1 MRAGRHLVERRGEA
15 AAAAK
20 AKAAFRVSATAG
32 RRWAH
37 EDGDLELLVRVR
49 LGEVETALEPGRHL
63 ERDARALEDL
73 RFGFGARPFVPV
85 EEAGDPT
92 VGGEERTDEAD
103 EVRVV
108 LPDRASPLPVRDLWG
123 RIEDDSAELPP
134 RAGRLGEVH
143 VEVALEE
150 VARVDPEAVE
160 AVVLAGAAKRRRL
173 RVDVSDVACP
183 ADRGGDAQAP
193 GVREEVEDL
202 PFGTRSEE
210 PASDRSR
217 VEEEAGALAMERLGR
232 EAQWTFL
239 HDDDRVLRGCPGEEP
254 EVARARVEGTALL
267 GLQPDRLEVAE
278 LAESVGDR
286 ARDTARK
293 RPLLDHE
300 DDLREAIDV
309 EAGEPVVMAV
319 KEAIDV
325 EVRLGVERGPRRPRA
340 IEERDR
346 LLRRGERVASGA
358 VACVV
363 VARGSPGVLLRYGPT
378 AQLCVFPWT
387 DRIGAAIRAA
397 RRPLQAWLLDRMQS
411 RPNWVSSVRRA
422 GLPSLAR
429 RRLRLA
435 ERIHRR
441 FAQKGVLVGSSQ
453 SSRSRRVEG
462 SRFRSYSP
470 WAVRSVAKK
479 VGGHF
484 GRPKEP
490 ERDARPRG
498 DGLQRAFD
506 GALGRVVLAC
516 TFAAAILVGPIGCG
530 GVTGGVAALLGDD
543 DSSSSTVVVFAELS
557 FLGLLDSSSSPAIIE
572 FRLTQPNSVPA
583 SVAIRYQDP
592 TTGELK
598 NCTLVDTTFMGQAI
612 DRNLIDL
619 PTAPGPNGVVHRKA
633 WDFAADLGSSQF
645 VAGLMLDLA
654 VVDASGAV
662 VSGGGGGAGGGVGGV
677 GTITVGDDPPMVQ
690 PITIPP
696 PIVGGVLSGDIP
708 FLFRIQ
714 DSSGDPLFLFVEY
727 AIVNPAATPTFG
739 ESPPATPPL
748 IWRPA
753 RPASGA
759 DQPPPVPTF
768 SAVDAAM
775 PPGFTEVPFEWASL
789 ADLGPT
795 DVEVML
801 RLRAV
806 QMSGELSSEQTT
818 GIFRVDNNA
827 PASVLVSEGPLF
839 LNPDQRGGIP
849 VPFRLFDPEGD
860 TTRMVLQWTPSGTAF
875 APLPSNLAEIDA
887 LGASERRAL
896 GIGRA
901 QPTDRYGRVT
911 ALASGSATVRLP
923 ELATSPEALREER
936 IVGSDFDVLRSKTE
950 PTTFSLFGPGEVS
963 LPLADLAPWPGDPT
977 RWAFVGP
984 AANGWSLHGLNGA
997 TGEST
1002 LVAEGP
1008 GEPFRMDA
1016 VEDGWWVI
1024 AIDSGEDEI
1033 TGQRVGLDGA
1043 LGASFAVSRPTEL
1056 STIEGFEWI
1065 DASTAVFTGA
1075 DGLWKIDL
1083 SDPADP
1089 ALSLLLVLTDPRA
1102 VVSHPHFPRRLMVSL
1117 GSESALQMVDLDR
1130 LTRSRWSFVE
1140 RQEFSE
1146 IEAAGDGQSLYLSFL
1161 DSNGKVSTVSVGR
1174 VDVGGFF
1181 SRDGETLLSFPSGTP
1196 VRFAVG
1202 ADDAFAVGVASDP
1215 PSITLFGGVEQR
1227 RQVIASDVALATA
1240 IVDANF
1246 QPPLEIGDVWRL
1258 RRTATEFA
1266 GAAEGARHAFVW
1278 DSSEA
1283 PAGTAVDLR
1292 LVTYEADGTPSGM
1305 ATAPISLGLPIARRF
1320 AVPGP
1325 EVSSFDEARD
1335 ALLVD
1340 FDSDGRLD
1348 IVVAREGSLDFYSQP
1363 VEGFEAGGFDAALGF
1378 DSDGPIAT
1386 GNRVP
1391 FADLSVVA
1399 SGFGSIFAIDFF
1411 TDGYSEFVSLSA
1423 GNPRH
1428 MSIADID
1435 LDGFGEVIVCEPDGV
1450 GFIDAQ
1456 FGTVAVG
1463 GPGDLVLP
1471 LDGTLTGAR
1480 ASATGDIDHDG
1491 ALELVVA
1498 NQGDFDGDPGD
1509 LRIYDLELVDDTL
1522 TATLIATLDDGSGTM
1537 QPQDVAV
1544 VDVDGDGQLDIVSA
1558 NRGGAIYSSSL
1569 SIFYGSVSGI
1579 FEAPVVLGGAAT
1591 LDSFARVTVVDL
1603 DQDGDEDLIASDALP
1618 SEAGETSGRTV
1629 VFVQIAAREFVRSEI
1644 SNSLGFA
1651 RVGDVDADGHL
1662 DLLTAREGVD
1672 GKGGDVVTAQLR
1684 YQVDLG
1690 EFAAAPDVFVGEPQE
1705 EGSFHHDVAIGDFD
1719 SDGLLDVATHDL
1731 TENGRLVSWRRQSAP
1746 GVFEST
1752 LRGLIEPDPFVGG
1765 PLGLAAGDLNRDG
1778 RTDLVAVS
1786 NSRAYVY
1793 LQPAS
1798 GGLAESALPDFTID
1812 TGGDSEPMDVQLADL
1827 DGNGWVDLVF
1837 ADPNLTQVSVAYRSD
1852 DGSAFGTFSK
1862 GQFFP
1867 DELFAIADFSVA
1879 SGPTSVAIGDV
1890 DGDGRLDVVSAN
1902 RFSDTVTVARQIDRE
1917 NFEFTIVLQPEVI
1930 TAFGPD
1936 EFSAP
1941 RSVVLADLDGNER
1954 LDIIV
1959 ASAGTTFDGEPP
1971 STAGNRILVFSQ
1983 ELDGSF
1989 SEQALGNDSD
1999 TSDPRAVRVAD
2010 VNGDGRLDII
2020 AANHRGLGS
2029 GSLAIFRQ
2037 RPEGRFS
2044 PVADRLVVAD
2054 RPTALEVADLDGDG
2068 VADAVSPA
2076 LFVNELWT
2084 FFGDR

>member
-1 MRAGRHLVERRGEA
+1 M
-15 AAAAK
+15 
-20 AKAAFRVSATAG
+20 
-32 RRWAH
+32 
-37 EDGDLELLVRVR
+37 
-49 LGEVETALEPGRHL
+49 
-63 ERDARALEDL
+63 
-73 RFGFGARPFVPV
+73 
-85 EEAGDPT
+85 
-92 VGGEERTDEAD
+92 
-103 EVRVV
+103 
-108 LPDRASPLPVRDLWG
+108 
-123 RIEDDSAELPP
+123 
-134 RAGRLGEVH
+134 
-143 VEVALEE
+143 
-150 VARVDPEAVE
+150 
-160 AVVLAGAAKRRRL
+160 
-173 RVDVSDVACP
+173 
-183 ADRGGDAQAP
+183 
-193 GVREEVEDL
+193 
-202 PFGTRSEE
+202 
-210 PASDRSR
+210 
-217 VEEEAGALAMERLGR
+217 
-232 EAQWTFL
+232 
-239 HDDDRVLRGCPGEEP
+239 
-254 EVARARVEGTALL
+254 
-267 GLQPDRLEVAE
+267 
-278 LAESVGDR
+278 
-286 ARDTARK
+286 
-293 RPLLDHE
+293 
-300 DDLREAIDV
+300 
-309 EAGEPVVMAV
+309 
-319 KEAIDV
+319 
-325 EVRLGVERGPRRPRA
+325 
-340 IEERDR
+340 
-346 LLRRGERVASGA
+346 
-358 VACVV
+358 
-363 VARGSPGVLLRYGPT
+363 
-378 AQLCVFPWT
+378 
-387 DRIGAAIRAA
+387 
-397 RRPLQAWLLDRMQS
+397 
-411 RPNWVSSVRRA
+411 
-422 GLPSLAR
+422 
-429 RRLRLA
+429 
-435 ERIHRR
+435 
-441 FAQKGVLVGSSQ
+441 
-453 SSRSRRVEG
+453 
-462 SRFRSYSP
+462 
-470 WAVRSVAKK
+470 
-479 VGGHF
+479 
-484 GRPKEP
+484 
-490 ERDARPRG
+490 
-498 DGLQRAFD
+498 
-506 GALGRVVLAC
+506 
-516 TFAAAILVGPIGCG
+516 LVGPIGCG

-592 TTGELK
+592 ATGELK
-598 NCTLVDTTFMGQAI
+598 NCTLVETNFMGQAI

-633 WDFAADLGSSQF
+633 WDFEADLGSSQF

-662 VSGGGGGAGGGVGGV
+662 VSGGGGGAGGGVGGAV
-677 GTITVGDDPPMVQ
+677 PIAVGDDPPMVQ

-696 PIVGGVLSGDIP
+696 PVVGGVLTGDIP
-708 FLFRIQ
+708 FIFRIQ

-727 AIVNPAATPTFG
+727 AIVDPMAAPVFG

-775 PPGFTEVPFEWASL
+775 PPGFTDVEFDWASL

-801 RLRAV
+801 RLRAE
-806 QMSGELSSEQTT
+806 QMNGELSSVQTT

-860 TTRMVLQWTPSGTAF
+860 TTRMVLQWTPTGTAF
-875 APLPSNLAEIDA
+875 APLPASLDEIDA
-887 LGASERRAL
+887 LGVAERRAL

-911 ALASGSATVRLP
+911 ALAAGSATVRLP
-923 ELATSPEALREER
+923 ELVTSPEALRVER

-950 PTTFSLFGPGEVS
+950 PTTYSLFGPGKAT
-963 LPLADLAPWPGDPT
+963 LALADLAPWPGDPT

-984 AANGWSLHGLNGA
+984 AANGWALYGLNGA

-1008 GEPFRMDA
+1008 GEPSRMDA
-1016 VEDGWWVI
+1016 VEDGWWII
-1024 AIDSGEDEI
+1024 AIDPSDDEI
-1033 TGQRVGLDGA
+1033 TGQRVALDGT
-1043 LGASFAVSRPTEL
+1043 LGASFAVPRPSEL
-1056 STIEGFEWI
+1056 SSIEGFEWI

-1075 DGLWKIDL
+1075 DGLWQIDL

-1089 ALSLLLVLTDPRA
+1089 TLALLLVLSDPRA
-1102 VVSHPHFPRRLMVSL
+1102 VVSHPHFPRRVMVSV

-1146 IEAAGDGQSLYLSFL
+1146 IEVADDGQSLYLSFL
-1161 DSNGKVSTVSVGR
+1161 DSDGKVSTVSVGR

-1181 SRDGETLLSFPSGTP
+1181 SRNGEILLSYPTGTP

-1202 ADDAFAVGVASDP
+1202 ADDAFAVGVAADP

-1227 RQVIASDVALATA
+1227 RRVIASDVALGTA
-1240 IVDANF
+1240 VVDSDF
-1246 QPPLEIGDVWRL
+1246 QPALQTGDAWRL
-1258 RRTATEFA
+1258 RRTGTEFV
-1266 GAAEGARHAFVW
+1266 GAAAGARHAFVW

-1292 LVTYEADGTPSGM
+1292 LVTYENDGSPSGM
-1305 ATAPISLGLPIARRF
+1305 ATAPISLGLPIAPRF

-1325 EVSSFDEARD
+1325 EVSSFDQTRD

-1348 IVVAREGSLDFYSQP
+1348 IVVSREGSLDFYSQP
-1363 VEGFEAGGFDAALGF
+1363 PEGFDAGGFQPILGF
-1378 DSDGPIAT
+1378 DSEGPIAAGT
-1386 GNRVP
+1386 MFP
-1391 FADLSVVA
+1391 FTELTVVA
-1399 SGFGSIFAIDFF
+1399 SGFGSIFAIEFF
-1411 TDGYSEFVSLSA
+1411 TDGYSEFATLSA

-1428 MSIADID
+1428 LAIADID
-1435 LDGFGEVIVCEPDGV
+1435 LDGLGEVIVCEPDGV
-1450 GFIDAQ
+1450 GFIDTQ
-1456 FGTVAVG
+1456 LGTVGVG
-1463 GPGDLVLP
+1463 GPGDLVIP

-1491 ALELVVA
+1491 DLELVVA
-1498 NQGDFDGDPGD
+1498 NQGDFEGDPGD
-1509 LRIYDLELVDDTL
+1509 LRVYDLALVDDAL
-1522 TATLIATLDDGSGTM
+1522 TATLIATLDDGSGAM
-1537 QPQDVAV
+1537 QPQDVAL
-1544 VDVDGDGQLDIVSA
+1544 VDVDGDGELDIVSA
-1558 NRGGAIYSSSL
+1558 NRGGGVYSSSL
-1569 SIFYGSVSGI
+1569 SIFFGSASGI
-1579 FEAPVVLGGAAT
+1579 FEAPVMLGGAAT
-1591 LDSFARVTVVDL
+1591 LDSFARVTAVDL
-1603 DQDGDEDLIASDALP
+1603 DQDGDEDLIASDALT

-1629 VFVQIAAREFVRSEI
+1629 VFLQIASREFVRSAI

-1672 GKGGDVVTAQLR
+1672 PKGGDFVTAQLR

-1690 EFAAAPDVFVGEPQE
+1690 EFASAPDVFAGEPQE
-1705 EGSFHHDVAIGDFD
+1705 GSSFHHDVAIGDFD

-1765 PLGLAAGDLNRDG
+1765 PLQLAAGDLNRDG

-1793 LQPAS
+1793 LQPET
-1798 GGLAESALPDFTID
+1798 GGLAESALPDFTVD
-1812 TGGDSEPMDVQLADL
+1812 TGGDSEPVDVQIADL
-1827 DGNGWVDLVF
+1827 DGNGWADLIF
-1837 ADPNLTQVSVAYRSD
+1837 ADPNLTRVSVAYRSD
-1852 DGSAFGTFSK
+1852 DGTAFGSFSK

-1867 DELFAIADFSVA
+1867 GQLFAIEDFSIA

-1917 NFEFTIVLQPEVI
+1917 SFEFTIVLEPEPI

-1941 RSVVLADLDGNER
+1941 RAVVLADLDGNER

-1959 ASAGTTFDGEPP
+1959 ASAGTSFDGEPP

-1999 TSDPRAVRVAD
+1999 TTDPRGVRVAD

-2020 AANHRGLGS
+2020 AAHHRGS
-2029 GSLAIFRQ
+2029 GSGNIAIFRQ

-2044 PVADRLVVAD
+2044 PVADRLVAAD

-2068 VADAVSPA
+2068 VPDAVTPS